1 MTTGAGRG
9 HGPAGRTRTRHQPAW
24 TTQHAQDG
32 VEDGVQI
39 PADVFGQEAED
50 EVAVLLQHPVLSTV
64 PSIGGRIRQVLRA
77 IHTPVCLRRPPRAE
91 PRRLHEDDVR
101 ERSRDGL
108 GPRIHTMA
116 HGSALHRDDGM
127 VTVLAR
133 HGRRQPHHEPGL
145 RLSDHRLEGLRR
157 HVMALV
163 NDDVAIVGDAIIDH
177 ALLGEALYEG
187 DIDRPR
193 RASASTA
200 HPADRFRRETEERRE
215 PLDPLV
221 EELASVDEHERVH
234 PASGDQPSGDHRL
247 AERGGCC
254 QHTRVVRHHR
264 LGSGHLLGPQFAR
277 ERHVHRPPAF
287 AVVTHDG
294 ADAEARQLMANVVEA
309 PPRQAD
315 RCQRMTSSV
324 TGRKRRCGQTAHLT
338 WGFSQT
344 PRTHSFAHAGAYPDL
359 PVLRLSN
366 RRG

>member
-221 EELASVDEHERVH
+221 EELAW
-234 PASGDQPSGDHRL
+234 
-247 AERGGCC
+247 
-254 QHTRVVRHHR
+254 
-264 LGSGHLLGPQFAR
+264 FAR

-324 TGRKRRCGQTAHLT
+324 TGRRRRCGQTAHLT